1 MKRLLMSLAVVA
13 ATRCAV
19 SADVLSARLNELDL
33 DSDPHVVTNV
43 SLEGLVSSDRVRVD
57 PIKLSPENIAAGNRF
72 VDAYGEDQNS
82 AIEIGDNAKAR
93 VDPASV
99 EGRTN
104 VIIRSVSIA
113 IGANADATVS
123 EKSERSQA
131 IAIGW
136 HAQAKGSNAIAIG
149 NGAQHPNEAPIPSA
163 TNDQQKAVGDAT
175 VAMQSESV
183 AIGYSAKSTAAQ
195 AVQIGKGVNSDSG
208 TLQFRSWKLLDGKGQ
223 IPAERMTSALAGM
236 SGGLLSQFDRI
247 LKPGN
252 MHIVAEGLDEGLVIE
267 PRLNG
272 LSELTI
278 SPASNGVYM
287 AGNEI
292 EVAPPLGSRNYEIL
306 VEAIPR
312 FTGYTNGV
320 AYALADNAS
329 MIVSLAEL
337 DEPMEVTILCDPSV
351 GYSLSKYD
359 AALTNAPLVIKVS
372 EVSTN
377 RVICMISSYGVYG
390 SATSL
395 ASGMQDAASV
405 LDGVVGPTSSEVKA
419 MSEIESANDELKSVI
434 GE

>member
-13 ATRCAV
+13 ATRFAV
-19 SADVLSARLNELDL
+19 SADVLSASLNELDL
-33 DSDPHVVTNV
+33 DSDPQVVTNV
-43 SLEGLVSSDRVRVD
+43 SLEGLVSSDRVRVE
-57 PIKLSPENIAAGNRF
+57 PIKLSPENIAAGNKF

-93 VDPASV
+93 VDPSSV

-113 IGANADATVS
+113 IGANADAS
-123 EKSERSQA
+123 MLSSKDRSQA

-136 HAQAKGSNAIAIG
+136 HAQARGSNAIAIG
-149 NGAQHPNEAPIPSA
+149 NGAQHKNEAPVLSM
-163 TNDQQKAVGDAT
+163 TNETQKTVGDAT
-175 VAMQSESV
+175 VALQDRSI
-183 AIGYSAKSTAAQ
+183 AIGYSAKATASQ
-195 AVQIGKGVNSDSG
+195 AVQIGQGVNDDSRS
-208 TLQFRSWKLLDGKGQ
+208 LQFLEYKLLDGKGQ

-236 SGGLLSQFDRI
+236 SGGLLSQFERV

-312 FTGYTNGV
+312 FTNGA
-320 AYALADNAS
+320 AYALADNAN

-337 DEPMEVTILCDPSV
+337 DEPREVTILCDPSV
-351 GYSLSKYD
+351 GYALSKYD

>member
-1 MKRLLMSLAVVA
+1 MKSIFAFALSAALSLS
-13 ATRCAV
+13 AV
-19 SADVLSARLNELDL
+19 SAEVMTARLNRLDL
-33 DSDPHVVTNV
+33 DSDPVVVTNV
-43 SLEGLVSSDRVRVD
+43 SFDGVLTAGRIRLD
-57 PIKLSPENIAAGNRF
+57 PVVLSAEAVAASNRF

-93 VDPASV
+93 VEPSSV

-123 EKSERSQA
+123 GKSERSQA

-163 TNDQQKAVGDAT
+163 TNEQQKTVGDAT
-175 VAMQSESV
+175 VAMQGESV

-208 TLQFRSWKLLDGKGQ
+208 TLQFRTYKLLDGKGQ
-223 IPAERMTSALAGM
+223 IPAERLTSALAGM
-236 SGGLLSQFDRI
+236 SGGLLSQFERI
-247 LKPGN
+247 LRPGN
-252 MHIVAEGLDEGLVIE
+252 MHIVAEGIDEGLFIE

-292 EVAPPLGSRNYEIL
+292 EVVPPLGSRNFEIL

-320 AYALADNAS
+320 AYALADNANMS
-329 MIVSLAEL
+329 VSLAEL
-337 DEPMEVTILCDPSV
+337 DEPREVTILCDPSV
-351 GYSLSKYD
+351 GYALSKYD

-405 LDGVVGPTSSEVKA
+405 LDGVVGQTSSEVKA